1 MTVQSEL
8 DRETAR
14 IDTLAATLR
23 VVCDISRKDD
33 CGDVM
38 ILLRVEA
45 ARAIKAVRMELE
57 RRQNR
62 RTVFGKARTLATVEV

>member
-23 VVCDISRKDD
+23 VVCDLKRADD

-38 ILLRVEA
+38 IMLRVEA
-45 ARAIKAVRMELE
+45 AKAIKAVRFEIE
-57 RRQNR
+57 KRRNT
-62 RTVFGKARTLATVEV
+62 RTIFSKARTLGTVAV